1 MITITLNTFA
11 GRETYSGA
19 AAMGLVAAHVP
30 PPPGGLC
37 DQVTALR
44 RDAAICAPLAPAGRS
59 ARASRAEERLAA
71 RIAAIVSVLPE
82 ASAAVGGG
90 GLTKAQI
97 ATALS
102 WKHWPV
108 EQALTAAVRAGSIL
122 RRRGRGAQDVTYT
135 LPGARK

>member
-1 MITITLNTFA
+1 MITVTLNNCS
-11 GRETYSGA
+11 GRKTYTGA
-19 AAMGLVAAHVP
+19 AALGLLAAHVAP
-30 PPPGGLC
+30 PLGGLC

-44 RDAAICAPLAPAGRS
+44 RDAAICAPLASTGRATRTGL
-59 ARASRAEERLAA
+59 ARRLAA
-71 RIAAIVSVLPE
+71 RIDAVASVLPP
-82 ASAAVGGG
+82 ASAVGG

-102 WKHWPV
+102 WKQWPV

>member
-1 MITITLNTFA
+1 MITVTLNNCS
-11 GRETYSGA
+11 GRKTYTGPA
-19 AAMGLVAAHVP
+19 ALGLLAAHVAP
-30 PPPGGLC
+30 PLGGLC

-44 RDAAICAPLAPAGRS
+44 RDAAICAPLASTGRS
-59 ARASRAEERLAA
+59 ARTSRAEERLAA
-71 RIAAIVSVLPE
+71 RIAAIVSVLPP
-82 ASAAVGGG
+82 ASAVGGG

-102 WKHWPV
+102 WKQWPV

-135 LPGARK
+135 LPGACK